1 MNSPLVT
8 ISIPIYQCELHI
20 ERCLQSVV
28 NQSYQNL
35 EILLVDDK
43 GTDSSM
49 ERVAEMMNQYPLHN
63 WRLIENEKN
72 SGLSVVRNV
81 GINEARG
88 KYLFFLDSD
97 DELMPDAIAKLVEA
111 AEREQVEMVC
121 GNTITIQLDSKQEVD
136 AFKLKQ
142 FGKLMGNQPI
152 FESFVH
158 GLFPVPSWNKLMKV
172 EVLRSQQ
179 AYFKDG
185 LFAQDNLQTFIMVL
199 SLNSAYFLEDDTY
212 IYYLHAQSVIHNRNK
227 KHFENWNT
235 ILEEMDGY
243 YHKEKNAQRKLM
255 LRTFFVNFKDQML
268 IINWKAKKSKELWLY
283 SYSFFKKTTSLLLS
297 DYLSPKI
304 SLDLKKKNFLQNL
317 PNPLGYFIFR
327 KRFGD

>member
-8 ISIPIYQCELHI
+8 ISIPIYQCEQHI

-63 WRLIENEKN
+63 WRLIANEKN

-81 GINEARG
+81 GINEAQG

-152 FESFVH
+152 FESFVY

-179 AYFKDG
+179 AYFKEG

-283 SYSFFKKTTSLLLS
+283 SYSFFKKTTSLSLS

>member
-49 ERVAEMMNQYPLHN
+49 ERVVEMMNQYPLRN
-63 WRLIENEKN
+63 WKLIANEKN

-81 GINEARG
+81 GINEAQG

-97 DELMPDAIAKLVEA
+97 DELMPDAIAKLVKA

-179 AYFKDG
+179 AYFKEG

-283 SYSFFKKTTSLLLS
+283 SYSFFKKTTSLSLS

-327 KRFGD
+327 KRFGN